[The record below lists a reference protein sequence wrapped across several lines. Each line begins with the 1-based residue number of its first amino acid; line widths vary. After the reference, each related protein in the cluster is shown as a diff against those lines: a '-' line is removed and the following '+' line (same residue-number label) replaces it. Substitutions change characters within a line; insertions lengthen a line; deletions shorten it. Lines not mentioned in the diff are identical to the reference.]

1 MRHRVA
7 HRKLNRTSSHRK
19 SMFANMAASLLKHE
33 QIHTT
38 VAKAKELRPIV
49 EKLITLGKK
58 GTLHSRRQAMAKLSP
73 DAKIDKLFGNT
84 NCNFFGFD
92 SFQGFGS
99 ISEDDKH
106 PAFKDELFSV
116 DTQKVLKNIKKNSGN
131 QNYKITQGFF
141 ENTIKGKKASDLGIE
156 KARVVMFDCDLKNP
170 TLIALEFIKSSL
182 QEGTIILF
190 DDYIFYKG
198 NKTKGEYSAFQ
209 EFKKNNSNI
218 SFRDAFE
225 YGYGSKAFIVS
236 SISK

>member
-1 MRHRVA
+1 MNF
-7 HRKLNRTSSHRK
+7 L
-19 SMFANMAASLLKHE
+19 
-33 QIHTT
+33 
-38 VAKAKELRPIV
+38 
-49 EKLITLGKK
+49 KLIKKNLFIQNIFSRIFSNFPAYLEFTLNKYQAIRKALYITAHDKTLGSYVEF
-58 GTLHSRRQAMAKLSP
+58 GVFTGSSFNFAMMVNK
-73 DAKIDKLFGNT
+73 KIDKLFGNT

>member
-1 MRHRVA
+1 MNF
-7 HRKLNRTSSHRK
+7 L
-19 SMFANMAASLLKHE
+19 
-33 QIHTT
+33 
-38 VAKAKELRPIV
+38 
-49 EKLITLGKK
+49 KLIKKNLFIQNIFSRIFSNFPAYLEFTLNKYQAIRKAFYITAHDKTLGSYVEF
-58 GTLHSRRQAMAKLSP
+58 GVFTGSSFNFAMMVNK
-73 DAKIDKLFGNT
+73 KIDKLFGNT

-92 SFQGFGS
+92 SFQGFGN